1 VNVIAPA
8 QEDTTDRLLQEAA
21 RAARSAAAAL
31 ARAPRPAKDAALLAA
46 AAALRAQGE
55 GILAANAEDLA
66 AASGLTDAF
75 RDRLTLTP
83 ARIEAM
89 ARGLEEVAALPDPVG
104 RTLAEWTRPNG
115 LAIRR
120 VAQPLGVIGMVF
132 ESRPNVTADAA
143 ALCLKSGNAVIL
155 RGGSDSFRSAR
166 AIHACM
172 AEGLR
177 AADLP
182 EAAVQVAPT
191 ADRAFVGAMLRASGL
206 IDLIVPRGGKSL
218 VTRVLEEARVPVLAH
233 AEGLCHTYVHAAADP
248 AMARAVLANAK
259 MRRTGICG
267 ATETL
272 LIDAAVA
279 PTLLPALVADLRA
292 LGCGFRADGR
302 ARAIL
307 PELPAATEADFATEW
322 LDAVLSVAVVDGVA
336 EALAHIRRYGSEH
349 TEAIITGD
357 AAAAAEFLAGLD
369 SAVGMWNAST
379 QFCDGGEFGFGA
391 EIGIATGRLHARG
404 PVGLEQLCTYRYL
417 VTGTGQ
423 TRP

>member
-1 VNVIAPA
+1 MNVIAPA

-172 AEGLR
+172 A
-177 AADLP
+177 
-182 EAAVQVAPT
+182 
-191 ADRAFVGAMLRASGL
+191 
-206 IDLIVPRGGKSL
+206 
-218 VTRVLEEARVPVLAH
+218 
-233 AEGLCHTYVHAAADP
+233 
-248 AMARAVLANAK
+248 
-259 MRRTGICG
+259 
-267 ATETL
+267 
-272 LIDAAVA
+272 
-279 PTLLPALVADLRA
+279 RA
-292 LGCGFRADGR
+292 LRK
-302 ARAIL
+302 
-307 PELPAATEADFATEW
+307 
-322 LDAVLSVAVVDGVA
+322 LS
-336 EALAHIRRYGSEH
+336 EPPR
-349 TEAIITGD
+349 
-357 AAAAAEFLAGLD
+357 
-369 SAVGMWNAST
+369 SA
-379 QFCDGGEFGFGA
+379 
-391 EIGIATGRLHARG
+391 
-404 PVGLEQLCTYRYL
+404 
-417 VTGTGQ
+417 
-423 TRP
+423 